1 MSEIDPAIDVH
12 ASPRGNLRALYTFDA
27 PHRLRAADYLPIPAQ
42 QQDEHGSASSSMP
55 RPRQYDYYT
64 ILP

>member
-1 MSEIDPAIDVH
+1 MSEIAPATDAH
-12 ASPRGNLRALYTFDA
+12 ASLPGNLHTLCTFDA
-27 PHRLRAADYLPIPAQ
+27 PHRLRVEDYLPISAQ